1 MTVCA
6 ELQRRFLLVADGF
19 AMRTAGMKTAAG
31 RGMDRAWDVAL
42 KNGAF
47 FLSADIGHGNRGQ
60 QSSRVGVL
68 CVPIDRIALGNLD
81 DLAEVHDRYSM
92 ADVLDYP

>member
-1 MTVCA
+1 
-6 ELQRRFLLVADGF
+6 
-19 AMRTAGMKTAAG
+19 
-31 RGMDRAWDVAL
+31 MDRAWDVAL

-60 QSSRVGVL
+60 QSSRVGVF
-68 CVPIDRIALGNLD
+68 CVPIDRIALGDLD

-92 ADVLDYP
+92 ADVFDHP